1 MGNFTLRNERE
12 KVRREKLA
20 GYLYDVSKLIVG
32 GMVIGT
38 IVTGNDISIWLKL
51 LIAVIGIFA
60 AYIFAQIANRNNF

>member
-51 LIAVIGIFA
+51 LIAVIGFFA
-60 AYIFAQIANRNNF
+60 AYIFAQIANRILK

>member
-60 AYIFAQIANRNNF
+60 ASIFAQIANRILK

>member
-32 GMVIGT
+32 GMGT

-60 AYIFAQIANRNNF
+60 AYIFAQIANRILK